1 MPKIIVLYILKQVSK
16 TIFVTFLILFGILF
30 LNESIQ
36 FLEKASRGELYP
48 ELLVLVLLFSFPSLL
63 EVAIPISVFLGV
75 LISIYNLNKTNEIS
89 FAYQVGLGLKG
100 LIFISVIPAI
110 FLSIFVAFNSF
121 YLVPLSNS
129 NLSFLSDTQKFS
141 DTFKLMGEGKINKIP
156 DLNGVFYADKASD
169 RGFQDVFANFNSN
182 DGDLVINASE
192 VLGRSAEEDMN
203 KLIFED
209 GNMLVPSDQG
219 YMDLGFKELSFLFP
233 KKIKPIEKKLESM
246 TLSSL
251 IANEKDLLQTG
262 EILKRLSMALML
274 IVSVLLA
281 VPLSLRM
288 ANNGRFALILI
299 GLVIFLSYYGLAI
312 GQKAFV
318 SEAIFTPTQIFLLV
332 HSIYLSMAFLFF
344 SLERTAI
351 DLGSVITTKFSKN
364 RILQLFVLII
374 LVCLLFNFIYLG
386 GVK

>member
-48 ELLVLVLLFSFPSLL
+48 ELLLLVLLFSLPSIL
-63 EVAIPISVFLGV
+63 EIVIPISVFLGV

-89 FAYQVGLGLKG
+89 FAYQVGLGSKG
-100 LIFISVIPAI
+100 LIFISSIPAF

-121 YLVPLSNS
+121 YLMPLSNS

-156 DLNGVFYADKASD
+156 DLDGIFYAEKASD
-169 RGFQDVFANFNSN
+169 RGFQDVFANFNSV
-182 DGDLVINASE
+182 DTDLVISASE
-192 VLGRSAEEDMN
+192 VQGKSAAEDMN
-203 KLIFED
+203 QLVFED
-209 GNMLVPSDQG
+209 GNMLVPSDLG
-219 YMDLGFKELSFLFP
+219 YMELEFKELSFLFP
-233 KKIKPIEKKLESM
+233 KKTQPIEKKLELM
-246 TLSSL
+246 TLNSL
-251 IANEKDLLQTG
+251 IANEKDSLLIG

-274 IVSVLLA
+274 IISVLLA

-312 GQKAFV
+312 SQKALV
-318 SEAIFTPTQIFLLV
+318 SGAIFTPLQIFLLV

-344 SLERTAI
+344 SLERTSI
-351 DLGSVITTKFSKN
+351 DLGSVTANKFSKN
-364 RILQLFVLII
+364 WTMQLFI
-374 LVCLLFNFIYLG
+374 LMILAYVLFNFIYLG
-386 GVK
+386 AAK

>member
-48 ELLVLVLLFSFPSLL
+48 ELLLLVLLFSLPSIL
-63 EVAIPISVFLGV
+63 EVAVPISVFLGV

-89 FAYQVGLGLKG
+89 FAYQVGLGSKG
-100 LIFISVIPAI
+100 LIFISSIPAL

-121 YLVPLSNS
+121 YLMPLSNS

-156 DLNGVFYADKASD
+156 DLDGIFYAEKASD
-169 RGFQDVFANFNSN
+169 RGFQDVFANFNSV
-182 DGDLVINASE
+182 DADLVLSASE
-192 VLGRSAEEDMN
+192 VLGKSSEENMN
-203 KLIFED
+203 QLIFEN

-219 YMDLGFKELSFLFP
+219 YMDLEFKELSFLFP
-233 KKIKPIEKKLESM
+233 KKIKPIEKKLELM
-246 TLSSL
+246 TLNSL
-251 IANEKDLLQTG
+251 ITNEKDSLLAG

-274 IVSVLLA
+274 IISVLLA

-318 SEAIFTPTQIFLLV
+318 SEEIFTPLQVFLLL
-332 HSIYLSMAFLFF
+332 HSIYLSMAFLFYR
-344 SLERTAI
+344 LERTSI
-351 DLGSVITTKFSKN
+351 DLGSVIANKFSKN
-364 RILQLFVLII
+364 WIMQLFILMILVYVLI
-374 LVCLLFNFIYLG
+374 NFIYLG
-386 GVK
+386 TAK

>member
-48 ELLVLVLLFSFPSLL
+48 ELLLLVLLFSLPSIL
-63 EVAIPISVFLGV
+63 EVAVPISVFLGV

-89 FAYQVGLGLKG
+89 FAYQVGLGSKG
-100 LIFISVIPAI
+100 LIFISSIPAL

-121 YLVPLSNS
+121 YLMPLSNS

-156 DLNGVFYADKASD
+156 DLDGIFYAEKASD
-169 RGFQDVFANFNSN
+169 RGFQDVFANFNSV
-182 DGDLVINASE
+182 DADLVLSASE
-192 VLGRSAEEDMN
+192 VLGKSSEENMN
-203 KLIFED
+203 QLIFEN

-219 YMDLGFKELSFLFP
+219 YMDLEFKELSFLFP
-233 KKIKPIEKKLESM
+233 KKIKPIEKKLELM
-246 TLSSL
+246 TLNSL
-251 IANEKDLLQTG
+251 ITNEKDSLLTG

-274 IVSVLLA
+274 IISVLLA

-299 GLVIFLSYYGLAI
+299 GLVIFLSYYGLVI
-312 GQKAFV
+312 GQKALV
-318 SEAIFTPTQIFLLV
+318 SDAIFTPLQVFLLI
-332 HSIYLSMAFLFF
+332 HSIYLSTAFLFY
-344 SLERTAI
+344 SLERTSI
-351 DLGSVITTKFSKN
+351 DLGSVIANKFSKN
-364 RILQLFVLII
+364 WIMQLFILMILVYVLI
-374 LVCLLFNFIYLG
+374 NFIYLG
-386 GVK
+386 TAK